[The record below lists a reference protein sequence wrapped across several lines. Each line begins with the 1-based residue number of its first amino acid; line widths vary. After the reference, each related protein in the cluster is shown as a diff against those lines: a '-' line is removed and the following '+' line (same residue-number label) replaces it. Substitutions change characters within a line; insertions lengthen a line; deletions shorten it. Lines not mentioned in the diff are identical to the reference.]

1 MTNSKI
7 YLNVPYAQKDAV
19 KALGARWDAVNKKW
33 YISSD
38 LESSL
43 FIKWQVA
50 SMPLDVSLASKV
62 KKNQSTVTLNTTM
75 NGDDTPGVFTY
86 PADKDFIAYDGDVPP
101 WS

>member
-50 SMPLDVSLASKV
+50 SMPLVVSLA
-62 KKNQSTVTLNTTM
+62 
-75 NGDDTPGVFTY
+75 
-86 PADKDFIAYDGDVPP
+86 
-101 WS
+101 